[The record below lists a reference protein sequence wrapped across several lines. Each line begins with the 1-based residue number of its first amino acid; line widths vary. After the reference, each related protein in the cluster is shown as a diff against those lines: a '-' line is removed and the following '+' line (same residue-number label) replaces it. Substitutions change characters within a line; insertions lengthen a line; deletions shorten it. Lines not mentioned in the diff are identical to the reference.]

1 MKILVNFKNKKENSI
16 DSFTIL
22 MLLTYGRPI
31 LVETQFEEAMLK
43 ANEVSEIASRTF
55 TTFLGKFIENH
66 DVGMFW
72 IPGEGGMRV

>member
-22 MLLTYGRPI
+22 IVRPI